1 MGEDI
6 GDGFYFT
13 FCYPGMSG
21 IDLLNELIR
30 YGISASSL
38 DITGSKREG
47 IRACVALV
55 LRDQFPALKER
66 LEKFHADH
74 PID

>member
-13 FCYPGMSG
+13 FCYPGMDG
-21 IDLLNELIR
+21 VELLNALIQ
-30 YGISASSL
+30 YGISAIAL
-38 DITGSKREG
+38 DITGSHKQG

-55 LRDQFPALKER
+55 KRDQFPDLKER
-66 LEKFHADH
+66 LEAFHRTTL
-74 PID
+74 